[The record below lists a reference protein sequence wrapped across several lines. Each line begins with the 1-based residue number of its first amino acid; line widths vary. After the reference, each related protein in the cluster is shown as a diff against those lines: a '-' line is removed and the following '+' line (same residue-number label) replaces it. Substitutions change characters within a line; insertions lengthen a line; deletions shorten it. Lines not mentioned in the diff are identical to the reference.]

1 MAKLAGLEV
10 ELVGTAEEEALWHK
24 PAGPATTLLVAV
36 NSSERVELE
45 QAVPDAVLIGKFK

>member
-36 NSSERVELE
+36 KSSDRVELE